1 MLIKLLKSTIDFSK
15 NNLEFVEGDTT
26 PDYPDIPDTPIIPD
40 DPDDPVE
47 PDIPVEPDVPSEMAA
62 EYATFIASYTRSS
75 LTETQKQATYTFLY
89 KLKNNG
95 LMSKIRQLYLPCLM
109 PDWDH
114 CFLNVAR
121 YFNNNM
127 QEEYVKFDLYANST
141 LGRCFDVCDY
151 GIYKTNTSIAWGDC
165 LTSTWSDSDVTGDN
179 WHILMFKPA
188 QQDAT
193 TNTHSGGLNLR
204 SRSGAN
210 LAVNFSIGG
219 AASTTQRVRGGW
231 ASGSLGGV
239 TMKNVMFTEPTGWGN
254 GTHDPY
260 CVGISIKDNK
270 MITPSSNYQEF
281 GYNNRNLVNEIS
293 EWPLIEGQTIP
304 TTAMTG
310 TYGWGGYQGSSISTQ
325 QSLATSIVSIGI
337 GLTKDEIQTYMNIG
351 EEFMSGMGIKNNN
364 WDPDNLS

>member
-1 MLIKLLKSTIDFSK
+1 MYYKYLSSIVDFSK
-15 NNLEFVEGDTT
+15 NTIGNVEEPDT
-26 PDYPDIPDTPIIPD
+26 PDTPDVPDTPDIPETPDTPDTPT
-40 DPDDPVE
+40 
-47 PDIPVEPDVPSEMAA
+47 VPEVMPT
-62 EYATFIASYTRSS
+62 EYSTFISSYTRSNLSS
-75 LTETQKQATYTFLY
+75 LQQHAVYTFLY
-89 KLKNNG
+89 KLNEAG
-95 LMSKIRQLYLPCLM
+95 LMSKIRQLYMPCIM

-114 CFLNVAR
+114 CFLNVAK
-121 YFNNNM
+121 YFNNM
-127 QEEYVKFDLYANST
+127 KEEYVKFDLYSSST
-141 LGRCFDVCDY
+141 LGRCFEVCDY
-151 GIYKTNTSIAWGDC
+151 GIYRTSSEIKWGDC
-165 LTSTWSDSDVTGDN
+165 LTSNWSDSDVTGDN

-193 TNTHSGGLNLR
+193 TNTHSGGLNFR
-204 SRSGAN
+204 SRTGAN

-231 ASGSLGGV
+231 ASGTLGGI

-260 CVGISIKDNK
+260 CVGISIKNNK

-304 TTAMTG
+304 TAALTG
-310 TYGWGGYQGSSISTQ
+310 TYGWGGYYGQSISTQ

-337 GLTKDEIQTYMNIG
+337 GLTKDEIQSYMDIAN
-351 EEFMSGMGIKNNN
+351 EFIVNLGIANNN
-364 WDPDNLS
+364 WDPDNIN